1 MDRNECTCTSLKV
14 LAAGAAIALVLAG
27 TMSGCGRGS
36 SGETATAG
44 SDSSPAAEQTPANGG
59 RRLQPE
65 APATRG
71 RPQMASDSGER
82 SFTTVLTPRRAVTVL
97 SRIPGTV
104 TSLDVEEGARVRDG
118 QVLAQLDDRS
128 RTIARDRAAA
138 EEQRTRAIYERNQRA
153 FDAATAVRVVS
164 ALDLEVSEAEYNK
177 ARADLALAE
186 LQLGYTRIAA
196 PFAGVVIERFIEE
209 GEWIAAQEDL
219 FTVGDL
225 NRLWAVF
232 IVPADALPVLA
243 GDEPIPLRI
252 ATDGHA
258 LDADSRLVRT
268 SPVLDPASGGVK
280 ITLEIANAQGLY
292 KPGMTA
298 TLTLDAPGG

>member
-1 MDRNECTCTSLKV
+1 MDRYECTCTSLKV
-14 LAAGAAIALVLAG
+14 LAAGAAIALVMAV
-27 TMSGCGRGS
+27 TASGCGRGS
-36 SGETATAG
+36 SGETATIG
-44 SDSSPAAEQTPANGG
+44 TDRSPAAEQTPANGG

-65 APATRG
+65 APATRA
-71 RPQMASDSGER
+71 RPQASLESGEQT
-82 SFTTVLTPRRAVTVL
+82 FTTVLTPRRAVTVM
-97 SRIPGTV
+97 SRISGTV
-104 TSLDVEEGARVRDG
+104 TALEVEEGARVRADG
-118 QVLAQLDDRS
+118 ILARLDDRS

-153 FDAATAVRVVS
+153 FDAAAQVRVVS

-186 LQLGYTRIAA
+186 LELGYTQIEA
-196 PFAGVVIERFIEE
+196 PFAGVVTERFIEQ

-219 FTVGDL
+219 FTVADL
-225 NRLWAVF
+225 NRLWAIF
-232 IVPADALPVLA
+232 IVPADALNVLS
-243 GDEPIPLRI
+243 GSEPIPLRI
-252 ATDGHA
+252 VTDGRS
-258 LDADSRLVRT
+258 LDADGRLVRT
-268 SPVLDPASGGVK
+268 SPVIDPASGGVK